1 MHKILTALGLATV
14 ALLAGCHNWPNLRS
28 HDAAPQA
35 RGPVETPDAVSL
47 VNSLND
53 NSRRLVSLQ
62 AADVDILAKEGSQQ
76 VGLAGV
82 MSCTKPRNFRLQ
94 ANVFGSQA
102 VDMGSNDQ
110 EFWYWISKADPP
122 YLVHCSYQDLAK
134 PGTYLPFPFQPDWVV
149 EALGM
154 GEYNPQGKYEV
165 RAKGNV
171 VYLIEQTN
179 SAQGQP
185 VNKVT
190 VFSYTASS
198 QGRPQVVAHVL
209 QDANGKEICS
219 ARILDVKYDQASG
232 AVYPHRIKLSWPA
245 QKIEMSMILDSVR
258 VNTLNDQA
266 RVAALFT
273 RPRLA
278 NVPTIDL
285 AQVPARPVSQI
296 QRVRGSMR

>member
-1 MHKILTALGLATV
+1 MRKTLTALSLAAV
-14 ALLAGCHNWPNLRS
+14 ALVAGCHNWPNLRS
-28 HDAAPQA
+28 HDPGPQA
-35 RGPVETPDAVSL
+35 RGPAETPDAASL
-47 VNSLND
+47 INTLND
-53 NSRRLVSLQ
+53 NSRRLESLQ
-62 AADVDILAKEGSQQ
+62 AADVDILAREGSQQ

-82 MSCTKPRNFRLQ
+82 MSCKKPRNFRLQ

-154 GEYNPQGKYEV
+154 ADYNPQGNYQV
-165 RAKGNV
+165 RTNRNFV
-171 VYLIEQTN
+171 DLIEQTT

-185 VNKVT
+185 VFKVT
-190 VFSYTASS
+190 RFGYPASS

-209 QDANGKEICS
+209 QDAKGTTIC
-219 ARILDVKYDQASG
+219 AAQILDVQYDKASG
-232 AVYPHRIKLSWPA
+232 AVYPHRVKLSWPA
-245 QKIEMSMILDSVR
+245 QKIEMSMTLDSVR
-258 VNTLNDQA
+258 VNALNDQA
-266 RVAALFT
+266 RLVALFS